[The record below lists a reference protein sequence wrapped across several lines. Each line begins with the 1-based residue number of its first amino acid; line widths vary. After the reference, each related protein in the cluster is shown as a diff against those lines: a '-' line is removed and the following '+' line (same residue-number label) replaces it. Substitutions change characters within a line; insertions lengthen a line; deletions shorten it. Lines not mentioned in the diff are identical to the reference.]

1 MEEWVGQQW
10 HKWVVRAARRQYP
23 QAAVTLDEMKKTA
36 GMLFRALGGDPGLE
50 LRAASLERHHSRR
63 TLMERIAGTG
73 ERLPLASLAPQA
85 LYLPGES
92 AFFPQPEHNAR
103 LYLWLAGLAA
113 VYEHRGHWLADN
125 LAASRRLQARLPGMT
140 QLWQSLLR
148 AHLDLRPKP
157 EKLRAAE
164 AQNERLL
171 RQALEQLEGDFAL
184 DRTAR
189 PPWPVPL
196 FLYPAPDLPPG
207 LRRQSDGDPESG
219 EKTEDSRDLHSPR
232 RHKGKRVETP
242 DEKGGLLAFRL
253 ESLFTR
259 AEYVGVDRSQEED
272 EDGNQQDALEDMDE
286 ISVSAQSGTTRHSVR
301 FDLDLPPEEADDEI
315 LSAGLLLPEWD
326 HRQQQLRPDYCRILE
341 MQSRDAGNGE
351 LPMDLR
357 AQTRRIRQQF
367 ESLMPQRIWQRR
379 QLEGAELDVEA
390 WVQYQSDRLRGQV
403 AAEWPVFRDFRQ
415 NQRDLSCLLL
425 ADLSLSTDAA
435 ADGERKVIDVIR
447 ESLYLFAE
455 ALGATH
461 DPFAIYGFSSR
472 RREHVRLQRIKGFAE
487 AHGAA
492 VRGRI
497 AAIKPGYYT
506 RMGAAIRYATRQ
518 LASQPSR
525 QKLLLILT
533 DGKPND
539 LDRYEGRHGLE
550 DTRHALQECREQE
563 IRPFCVSIDQESADY
578 LPWLFGSQ
586 GFVHIRK
593 ARELSKKL
601 PLLYARLTG

>member
-23 QAAVTLDEMKKTA
+23 QAAVPLEAMKKTA

-50 LRAASLERHHSRR
+50 LRAASLEKHHSRR
-63 TLMERIAGTG
+63 TLMEKIAGTG
-73 ERLPLASLAPQA
+73 QRLPLASLAPQA

-92 AFFPQPEHNAR
+92 AFFPQSELNAR
-103 LYLWLAGLAA
+103 LYLWLAGMAA
-113 VYEHRGHWLADN
+113 VYAHHGHWLADN
-125 LAASRRLQARLPGMT
+125 LIASRRLMEKLPGMRP
-140 QLWQSLLR
+140 LWQRLLQ
-148 AHLDLRPKP
+148 AHLRLRPLP
-157 EKLRAAE
+157 EKLRGAE
-164 AQNERLL
+164 ADNERWL
-171 RQALEQLEGDFAL
+171 RQAMEQLDDEIAL
-184 DRTAR
+184 DPTAR

-196 FLYPAPDLPPG
+196 FLYPAPDLPAG
-207 LRRQSDGDPESG
+207 LKRRDASEPQDGERTEESQAL
-219 EKTEDSRDLHSPR
+219 KSPR
-232 RHKGKRVETP
+232 RHKGKRVEAP
-242 DEKGGLLAFRL
+242 DERGGLLAFRL

-286 ISVSAQSGTTRHSVR
+286 ISVSAQSGITRHSVR
-301 FDLDLPPEEADDEI
+301 FDLDLPPEDADDQI
-315 LSAGLLLPEWD
+315 LSGGLLLPEWD
-326 HRQQQLRPDYCRILE
+326 HRKQMLRPDYCRILE
-341 MQSRDAGNGE
+341 MQSRNAGNSE
-351 LPMDLR
+351 LPMALR
-357 AQTRRIRQQF
+357 AQSRRIRQQF
-367 ESLMPQRIWQRR
+367 ESLMPVRVWQRR

-472 RREHVRLQRIKGFAE
+472 RRDHVRLQRIKTFDE
-487 AHGAA
+487 PHGAA

-506 RMGAAIRYATRQ
+506 RMGAAIRYATRL
-518 LASQPSR
+518 LAAQPSR

-539 LDRYEGRHGLE
+539 LDQYEGRYGLE
-550 DTRHALQECREQE
+550 DTRHAVQACHQEE